1 MHAAWAF
8 LCIIGIEFRIVL
20 SRIYKM
26 KKLVFLFVS
35 MFLVSLLSIAQEA
48 KQLSDCIVT
57 YDVIVE
63 DSKADP
69 QVVKSMAGSVKTLY
83 IKGSKSRSDLETPGF
98 KQTTLFDT
106 RTDSTVILREIGN
119 NKYITYLNGT
129 QRKEKNK
136 KYENV
141 QFTNTNEKKT
151 ILGYDC
157 KKVIAKLADG
167 STYSVFYAPS
177 IIASNN
183 DFEYQFKNLNGF
195 VLEYEAESENGKTRI
210 KYVASKITLTPVPN
224 AKFDIPKSGYRV
236 L

>member
-1 MHAAWAF
+1 MYAAWAF
-8 LCIIGIEFRIVL
+8 LCIIGIEFRIVIL
-20 SRIYKM
+20 RIYKM
-26 KKLVFLFVS
+26 KKLVFLFVLMFSVS
-35 MFLVSLLSIAQEA
+35 MLSMAQDT

-69 QVVKSMAGSVKTLY
+69 QIVKAMSGALKTLY
-83 IKGSKSRSDLETPGF
+83 IKGSKSRSDLETNGF
-98 KQTTLFDT
+98 KQIVLFDT
-106 RTDSTVILREIGN
+106 KTDSTIILREIGN
-119 NKYITYLNGT
+119 SKYISYLNGS

-141 QFTNTNEKKT
+141 QFSNTNEKKT
-151 ILGYDC
+151 ILGYEC

-167 STYSVFYAPS
+167 STYSVYYAPS

-183 DFEYQFKNLNGF
+183 DFEYQFKSLNGF
-195 VLEYEAESENGKTRI
+195 VLEYEAESENGKTRV

-224 AKFDIPKSGYRV
+224 VKFEVPKSGYRI

>member
-1 MHAAWAF
+1 
-8 LCIIGIEFRIVL
+8 
-20 SRIYKM
+20 M
-26 KKLVFLFVS
+26 KKLVFL
-35 MFLVSLLSIAQEA
+35 LVLFSCSQLSRAQET
-48 KQLSDCIVT
+48 KQISDCIVT
-57 YDVIVE
+57 YDVIID

-69 QVVKSMAGSVKTLY
+69 QVVKAMAGAVKTLY

-119 NKYITYLNGT
+119 NKYISYLNGA

-136 KYENV
+136 KYENI
-141 QFTNTNEKKT
+141 QFSNTNEKKT

-157 KKVIAKLADG
+157 KKVITKLLDG
-167 STYSVFYAPS
+167 SSYSVYYTPS

-183 DFEYQFKNLNGF
+183 DLEYQFKNLNGF
-195 VLEYEAESENGKTRI
+195 VLEYEAESENGKTKI
-210 KYVASKITLTPVPN
+210 KYAASKITLTPVPN
-224 AKFDIPKSGYRV
+224 VKFEIPKSGYRV

>member
-1 MHAAWAF
+1 
-8 LCIIGIEFRIVL
+8 
-20 SRIYKM
+20 M

-35 MFLVSLLSIAQEA
+35 MFLVTIASYAQEA
-48 KQLSDCIVT
+48 KQLSDCMVT
-57 YDVIVE
+57 YDVEVE

-69 QVVKSMAGSVKTLY
+69 QIIKAMAGAVKTVY
-83 IKGSKSRSDLETPGF
+83 IKGSKSRSDLETMGF

-106 RTDSTVILREIGN
+106 HTDSTIILREIGN
-119 NKYITYLNGT
+119 NKYISYLNGAK
-129 QRKEKNK
+129 RKEKNK
-136 KYENV
+136 KYENIH
-141 QFTNTNEKKT
+141 FSNTNEKKT

-167 STYSVFYAPS
+167 STYNVYYAPS

-183 DFEYQFKNLNGF
+183 EFEYQFMNLNGF

-224 AKFDIPKSGYRV
+224 AKFDVPKSGYRV